1 MIYRYLDAYTQ
12 SALGAGHIGMN
23 LKELSEVLGLSPT
36 TVSRALNG
44 YPEVSAATRSRVI
57 AAAQK
62 HGYVPNSVAKRLA
75 TGRAMAIGHVVPLGE
90 HDMINPI
97 FADFLAG
104 AGETYSS
111 AGYNMLLR
119 VVPRDDEAQAYRAM
133 AAAQSVDGVVVHGPT
148 VSDTRLALL
157 QELGLKFIVHGRTAT
172 EEPYSWLDINNRRAF
187 QRATDYLV
195 GLGHTRIA
203 LINGLEAMR
212 FAHQRRKGY
221 EAALE
226 AAGIAPDPALMFQ
239 ADMTEPYGYHTTRAL
254 LRRGEPPTAF
264 LASSLI
270 TALGVGRAIAEAG
283 MVMGREVSV
292 ITHDDAMSF
301 LPNYGT
307 VPMFTATTSSV
318 RAAGKRTAEMLLDM
332 IEGRVEE
339 PQTELW
345 ECDLV
350 LGASTGPAPT

>member
-1 MIYRYLDAYTQ
+1 
-12 SALGAGHIGMN
+12 MN

-57 AAAQK
+57 AAAQEY
-62 HGYVPNSVAKRLA
+62 GYVPNSIAKRLA
-75 TGRAMAIGHVVPLGE
+75 TGRAMAIGHVVPLAE

-97 FADFLAG
+97 FSDFLAG
-104 AGETYSS
+104 AGEAYSK

-119 VVPRDDEAQAYRAM
+119 VVPRANEEQAYRAM

-148 VSDTRLALL
+148 VSDPRLALL
-157 QELGLKFIVHGRTAT
+157 HELGLKFIVHGRTAS
-172 EEPYSWLDINNRRAF
+172 ELSYSWLDINNRHAF
-187 QRATDYLV
+187 QNATDYLL
-195 GLGHTRIA
+195 GLGHRRIA

-221 EAALE
+221 EAALG
-226 AAGIAPDPALMFQ
+226 AAGIPLDPALMFQ
-239 ADMTEPYGYHTTRAL
+239 ADMTEPYGYHTTRTL
-254 LRRGEPPTAF
+254 LRRNEPPTAF

-318 RAAGKRTAEMLLDM
+318 RAAGKRAAEMLLDM
-332 IEGRVEE
+332 IEGRADE

-350 LGASTGPAPT
+350 LGASTGPAPH